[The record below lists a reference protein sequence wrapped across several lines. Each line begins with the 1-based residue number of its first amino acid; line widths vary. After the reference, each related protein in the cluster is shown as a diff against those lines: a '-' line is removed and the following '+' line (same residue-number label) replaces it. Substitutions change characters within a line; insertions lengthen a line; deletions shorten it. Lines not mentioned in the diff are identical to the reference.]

1 MTEREKLQEEL
12 IEELDHYYLSK
23 TIPTLD
29 ELAKVEELKSQLAE
43 LKEQEQ
49 NNKTIDE
56 LLKGCEHDGSYI
68 PVNEVKRLMEEHRQQ
83 GMPTEEDFREEAY
96 KRYTSNTEYVNSD
109 KAIGFIKG
117 AMYVLKKWKGEK

>member
-43 LKEQEQ
+43 LKEESIA
-49 NNKTIDE
+49 KTETDTGHLIDMPE
-56 LLKGCEHDGSYI
+56 LEKPSGADIAARSSACEHRISHQSPSAI
-68 PVNEVKRLMEEHRQQ
+68 PVGISIERGALS
-83 GMPTEEDFREEAY
+83 PLFLTAPP
-96 KRYTSNTEYVNSD
+96 
-109 KAIGFIKG
+109 IKSPIS
-117 AMYVLKKWKGEK
+117 YQPESLV